1 MKKEQ
6 RNIILTIMLLLSLG
20 LLMIYSSSYIWAL
33 YKFNNK
39 YHYLIYQLIFLCVSL
54 IISKFIIKLDLKL
67 IKKHINKLLIIGLI
81 MLALVIIP
89 GIGVIRNG
97 SRSWFSIGP
106 FSFQPIEYIKLIL
119 IIYTAKYLEK
129 YHSKINNIKANLLPI
144 SLILFL
150 VILLV
155 MLEPDF
161 GSSMIIIM
169 SVVIMIFSSGL
180 KYKYFGY
187 LGLIGLVSIT
197 AIIIV
202 APYRLARIVSF
213 INPWKDELGSGY
225 QIIQSLY
232 AIGPGGI
239 FGHGLF
245 SSIQKNFYLPEP
257 QTDFIFAI
265 LCEELGFISA
275 FIVIVLFFFLY
286 LNIFKISAKQNDLFK
301 KFLCFGIGSSLIMQ
315 TILNLSVVVGL
326 VPVTGVTLP
335 FFSYGG
341 SSLLITMIMLSIII
355 NISRNWYIFL
365 CIIFTI
371 FKDIFSLL

>member
-1 MKKEQ
+1 
-6 RNIILTIMLLLSLG
+6 
-20 LLMIYSSSYIWAL
+20 MIYSSSYVWSN
-33 YKFNNK
+33 YKFNNP
-39 YHYLIYQLIFLCVSL
+39 YRYLIYQFIFL
-54 IISKFIIKLDLKL
+54 IISLVVGKIIIKTDINL
-67 IKKHINKLLIIGLI
+67 IKKNINKLLLIGIVL
-81 MLALVIIP
+81 LSLVIIP
-89 GIGVIRNG
+89 GVGVVRNG
-97 SRSWFSIGP
+97 SRSWFNFGP
-106 FSFQPIEYIKLIL
+106 FSFQPSEYIKVIL

-129 YHSKINNIKANLLPI
+129 YHSKINKIRTNLLPI
-144 SLILFL
+144 ILVLSIVIMLI
-150 VILLV
+150 

-169 SVVIMIFSSGL
+169 SILIMIFSAGL

-187 LGLIGLVSIT
+187 VGLIGLVGIT
-197 AIIIV
+197 LIIIM

-213 INPWKDELGSGY
+213 LNPWSDPLGSGY

-265 LCEELGFISA
+265 LCEELGFIISVL
-275 FIVIVLFFFLY
+275 VIILFFFLY
-286 LNIFKISAKQNDLFK
+286 YNIFKVSVKETNIFK
-301 KFLCFGIGSSLIMQ
+301 KYLVFGIGSSLITQ

-341 SSLLITMIMLSIII
+341 SSLLISIIEIALVI
-355 NISRNWYIFL
+355 NIASNKWKYYLHYFY
-365 CIIFTI
+365 
-371 FKDIFSLL
+371 

>member
-97 SRSWFSIGP
+97 SRSWFSLGP
-106 FSFQPIEYIKLIL
+106 FSFQPSEYIKLIL